1 MQKTKRPYAVLFDL
15 DGTLIDSIGL
25 LLASVK
31 HAFDGRTRAPT
42 ESEWIAGIGTPL
54 AKQLAPYAASPE
66 DVELLVSRYRGFQHE
81 AHDRMTRAYPGVL
94 DTLQTLERTG
104 HPMAIVTS
112 KGNTMMFKS
121 LRYTGI
127 ERFMKSMIGC
137 DSCAVHKPDPFPV
150 RMALRELGYEPD
162 EAVFVGDSPHDVSA
176 GNAAG
181 TTTIAAMWGPFSR
194 AMLEPYK
201 PTHFLD
207 DITGLAPLLQRI
219 EQGTVG

>member
-25 LLASVK
+25 LLACVK
-31 HAFDGRTRAPT
+31 HTFEGRTRAPT
-42 ESEWIAGIGTPL
+42 EAEWIAGIGTPL
-54 AKQLAPYAASPE
+54 AKQLEPYATSSD

-94 DTLQTLERTG
+94 DTLHALDAAG
-104 HPMAIVTS
+104 HPMAVVTS
-112 KGNTMMFKS
+112 KGNNMMMKS

-127 ERFMKSMIGC
+127 EPFMKAMIGC

-150 RMALRELGYEPD
+150 RMALSELGYGPE
-162 EAVFVGDSPHDVSA
+162 EAVFLGDSPHDVLA

-181 TTTIAAMWGPFSR
+181 TTTIAALWGPFTR
-194 AMLEPYK
+194 AMLEPYR

-207 DITGLAPLLQRI
+207 NISGFAPLLRRI
-219 EQGTVG
+219 EQGTPG

>member
-1 MQKTKRPYAVLFDL
+1 MQKIKRPYAVLFDL

-25 LLASVK
+25 LLESVK

-42 ESEWIAGIGTPL
+42 EAEWIAGIGTPL
-54 AKQLAPYAASPE
+54 AKQLEPYAASTE
-66 DVELLVSRYRGFQHE
+66 DVELLVSRYRGFQYE
-81 AHDRMTRAYPGVL
+81 AHDRMTHAYPGVL
-94 DTLQTLERTG
+94 DTLQALESAG

-112 KGNTMMFKS
+112 KGNNMMMKS

-137 DSCAVHKPDPFPV
+137 DSCAIHKPDPFPV
-150 RMALRELGYEPD
+150 RMALGELGYEPR

-181 TTTIAAMWGPFSR
+181 TITIAALWGPFSR

-207 DITGLAPLLQRI
+207 DISGLSPLLRRI
-219 EQGTVG
+219 EQGTPG